1 MAKIPVLEMKNVRKS
16 FGDLEVLKD
25 ISLSVREGEVVS
37 VLGPSGSGKSTLLR
51 CATQLETMTSGELSY
66 MGETEPKEM
75 MKYYGMVFQNF
86 NLFPHYSVLKNIIDA
101 PVSTQKRDKNEVL
114 SLARSLL
121 KKLGLEGKEDSYP
134 CQLSGGQKQRV
145 AIARALAMQ

>member
-51 CATQLETMTSGELSY
+51 CATQLEIMTSGELSY

-86 NLFPHYSVLKNIIDA
+86 NLFPHYSVLKNI
-101 PVSTQKRDKNEVL
+101 K
-114 SLARSLL
+114 
-121 KKLGLEGKEDSYP
+121 
-134 CQLSGGQKQRV
+134 
-145 AIARALAMQ
+145 